1 MKKVLI
7 NVFIIIA
14 FIIIYLIQE
23 NLFTGFKILGVMPN
37 MFIIFIL
44 FIGLFYNKVAGLT
57 YGIIF
62 RDVT

>member
-7 NVFIIIA
+7 NIFIIIA

-44 FIGLFYNKVAGLT
+44 FIGLFYNKAAGLT

-62 RDVT
+62 RNVT

>member
-7 NVFIIIA
+7 NIFIIIA

-44 FIGLFYNKVAGLT
+44 FIGLFYNKTAGLT